1 MRVTLGKLAR
11 DAGKSGRIN
20 GKDRMIRRCFQ
31 TGCLFKRG
39 KRRKTWVARWR
50 ESVIGPDGTFK
61 RVLRAEVLGFVAEL
75 SEREARNKL
84 VLLLRPINEGKYRP
98 EATIT
103 FGQFLKECWEPA
115 VVPQLKPTSVR
126 YYGKQIERHLLPVF
140 REWRIKDIT
149 KAEVQRFLGQK
160 RKQGL
165 SGSSVHGIRTALGKV
180 LQAAVDW
187 NYLEDNSAR
196 GIRLGDRTPV
206 QERAYLLPDQ
216 LAPLL
221 NVLPQPC
228 RTLVVIAV
236 LTGLR
241 IGELLALRWK
251 HVDFIHDAI
260 HVRETVYEGQFGS
273 PKTKNSRRDVP
284 MSQPV
289 REALLAQ
296 RTVSTGTDA
305 EALVFACRNGTPLNP
320 KNLLRRVL
328 QPACRELGLPAVGW
342 HSFRH
347 THATLLGEVGESLRT
362 AQAIL
367 GHSDLK
373 TTLNVYTHPIPESQ
387 KRAVEKVAGLLFP
400 SVPKFSPATEN
411 GKPN

>member
-1 MRVTLGKLAR
+1 
-11 DAGKSGRIN
+11 
-20 GKDRMIRRCFQ
+20 
-31 TGCLFKRG
+31 
-39 KRRKTWVARWR
+39 
-50 ESVIGPDGTFK
+50 
-61 RVLRAEVLGFVAEL
+61 
-75 SEREARNKL
+75 
-84 VLLLRPINEGKYRP
+84 
-98 EATIT
+98 
-103 FGQFLKECWEPA
+103 
-115 VVPQLKPTSVR
+115 
-126 YYGKQIERHLLPVF
+126 
-140 REWRIKDIT
+140 
-149 KAEVQRFLGQK
+149 VQRFLGQK

-187 NYLEDNSAR
+187 DYLKENSAR
-196 GIRLGDRTPV
+196 GICLGDRTPV

-216 LAPLL
+216 LAHLL
-221 NVLPQPC
+221 SSLSEPC

-251 HVDFIHDAI
+251 HVDFAHDAI
-260 HVRETVYEGQFGS
+260 HVRETVYEGHFGT
-273 PKTKNSRRDVP
+273 PKTKSGRRDVP

-296 RTVSTGTDA
+296 PRAATGADSET
-305 EALVFACRNGTPLNP
+305 LIFASRNGTPLNA

-328 QPACRELGLPAVGW
+328 QPACRERGLPVVGW

-373 TTLNVYTHPIPESQ
+373 TTLNVYTHAIPESQ
-387 KRAVEKVAGLLFP
+387 KRAVGKVAGLLFP
-400 SVPKFSPATEN
+400 LAFPSPAATEI
-411 GKPN
+411 GKGN

>member
-1 MRVTLGKLAR
+1 M
-11 DAGKSGRIN
+11 
-20 GKDRMIRRCFQ
+20 
-31 TGCLFKRG
+31 
-39 KRRKTWVARWR
+39 
-50 ESVIGPDGTFK
+50 PH
-61 RVLRAEVLGFVAEL
+61 
-75 SEREARNKL
+75 
-84 VLLLRPINEGKYRP
+84 
-98 EATIT
+98 
-103 FGQFLKECWEPA
+103 
-115 VVPQLKPTSVR
+115 LKPTSVC
-126 YYGKQIERHLLPVF
+126 YYGKQIQRHLLPTF
-140 REWRIKDIT
+140 GEWRLKDIT
-149 KAEVQRFLGQK
+149 KEEVQRFLGQK

-187 NYLEDNSAR
+187 DYLQENSAR
-196 GIRLGDRTPV
+196 GIRLGDRAPV

-216 LAPLL
+216 LALLL
-221 NVLPQPC
+221 NSLSEPC

-251 HVDFIHDAI
+251 HVDFTHDAI

-273 PKTKNSRRDVP
+273 PKTKSSRRDVP

-289 REALLAQ
+289 RDALLAK
-296 RTVSTGTDA
+296 RTVPTGVDA
-305 EALVFACRNGTPLNP
+305 ETLVFATRNGTPLNP
-320 KNLLRRVL
+320 KNLRGRVL
-328 QPACRELGLPAVGW
+328 QPACSELGLPVVGW

-373 TTLNVYTHPIPESQ
+373 TTLNVYTHAIPESQ
-387 KRAVEKVAGLLFP
+387 KRAVGKVAGLLFP
-400 SVPKFSPATEN
+400 YCSRVSAATEN
-411 GKPN
+411 GKAN

>member
-1 MRVTLGKLAR
+1 MVTE
-11 DAGKSGRIN
+11 
-20 GKDRMIRRCFQ
+20 M
-31 TGCLFKRG
+31 
-39 KRRKTWVARWR
+39 
-50 ESVIGPDGTFK
+50 
-61 RVLRAEVLGFVAEL
+61 

-84 VLLLRPINEGKYRP
+84 AVLIRPINEGKYRP
-98 EATIT
+98 EATMT
-103 FGQFLKECWEPA
+103 FGQFLKKCWEPA
-115 VVPQLKPTSVR
+115 VVPHLKATSVR
-126 YYGKQIERHLLPVF
+126 YYGKQIERHLLPTF
-140 REWRIKDIT
+140 GEWRLKDIT
-149 KAEVQRFLGQK
+149 KEEVQRFLGQK

-187 NYLEDNSAR
+187 NYLEENSAR
-196 GIRLGDRTPV
+196 GIRLGDRTPI

-216 LAPLL
+216 LALLL
-221 NVLPQPC
+221 NSLSDPC
-228 RTLVVIAV
+228 RTLVVIAA

-251 HVDFIHDAI
+251 HVDFTHDAI
-260 HVRETVYEGQFGS
+260 RVRETVYEGQFGS
-273 PKTKNSRRDVP
+273 PKTKSSRRDVP

-289 REALLAQ
+289 RKALLAE
-296 RTVSTGTDA
+296 RGVSAGTDG
-305 EALVFACRNGTPLNP
+305 ETLVFACRNGSPLNP

-328 QPACRELGLPAVGW
+328 QPACRELGLPVVGW

-373 TTLNVYTHPIPESQ
+373 TTLNVYTHAIPESQ
-387 KRAVEKVAGLLFP
+387 KRAVGKVAGLVFP
-400 SVPKFSPATEN
+400 LMFPRSVATEN
-411 GKPN
+411 GQGN